1 MAVEEKEWLNTQPP
15 VSYKGGELEGKD
27 LDRGKETMDRAE
39 MWDDLTD
46 LDDDVIPGCY
56 VLDLGI
62 AGLPFAKIWIR
73 AEYIRIFNYL
83 QAYYDRPRMNNLAP
97 AVVITGQ
104 PGIGE
109 SLFALWAT
117 CY

>member
-1 MAVEEKEWLNTQPP
+1 MAVEEKEWLSTQQPA
-15 VSYKGGELEGKD
+15 SDKAGELEGI
-27 LDRGKETMDRAE
+27 G
-39 MWDDLTD
+39 
-46 LDDDVIPGCY
+46 LDDDIIPGCY

-109 SLFALWAT
+109 SLLALWAT